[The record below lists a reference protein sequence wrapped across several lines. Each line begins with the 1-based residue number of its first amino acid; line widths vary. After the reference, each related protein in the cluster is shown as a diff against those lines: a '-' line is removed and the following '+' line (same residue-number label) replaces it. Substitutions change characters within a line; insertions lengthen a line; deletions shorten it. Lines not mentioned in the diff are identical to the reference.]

1 VIRKPRSLSSRWTL
15 FLSAALLGLAGC
27 AGHRAEV
34 RGRAPSGS
42 PTTVARLASARAD
55 SAVTVRGTMIEKC
68 PTAGCWFMLQ
78 DNTGR
83 VRVDLKAAG
92 FVVTDVPT
100 GGAVSVSGRLR
111 REGEEPVVVASGAR
125 FE

>member
-1 VIRKPRSLSSRWTL
+1 MG
-15 FLSAALLGLAGC
+15 LGGSWCC
-27 AGHRAEV
+27 ARTTP
-34 RGRAPSGS
+34 APSARTIIIQIWIRPVQTRTAS
-42 PTTVARLASARAD
+42 VSIITTTVARLASAPTNG
-55 SAVTVRGTMIEKC
+55 AVTVRGTMIEKC

-100 GGAVSVSGRLR
+100 GGTVCVTGRLR
-111 REGEEPVVVASGAR
+111 REDEEPVVVASGAR

>member
-1 VIRKPRSLSSRWTL
+1 
-15 FLSAALLGLAGC
+15 
-27 AGHRAEV
+27 
-34 RGRAPSGS
+34 
-42 PTTVARLASARAD
+42 
-55 SAVTVRGTMIEKC
+55 MIEKC

-100 GGAVSVSGRLR
+100 GGAVSVTGRLR
-111 REGEEPVVVASGAR
+111 RDVEEPVVVASGAR

>member
-1 VIRKPRSLSSRWTL
+1 VIERLVRLPARYSLSAGATL
-15 FLSAALLGLAGC
+15 LLLVGC
-27 AGHRAEV
+27 ANHQADV
-34 RGRAPSGS
+34 RGRAPSGAL
-42 PTTVARLASARAD
+42 TTVARLASAPTD
-55 SAVTVRGTMIEKC
+55 GAVTVHGTMIEKC

-92 FVVTDVPT
+92 FVVTDIPT

-111 REGEEPVVVASGAR
+111 RDGEEPVVVASGAR